1 MGVFE
6 QLLTGFAHALAGPG
20 LLIMAAGVA
29 WGIIG
34 GAIPGISGAVAMAL
48 ALPYTFSMDAAT
60 ALVLL

>member
-6 QLLTGFAHALAGPG
+6 QLLAGFGHALAGSG

-34 GAIPGISGAVAMAL
+34 GAIPGISGAGAI
-48 ALPYTFSMDAAT
+48 FSPA
-60 ALVLL
+60 